1 MFAPSKFSA
10 WLRHW
15 STSGI
20 SLSQNILL
28 VMFNR
33 KRDFPLLI
41 FPEFEI
47 WIQSS
52 DYLMS
57 LATSV

>member
-1 MFAPSKFSA
+1 
-10 WLRHW
+10 
-15 STSGI
+15 
-20 SLSQNILL
+20 
-28 VMFNR
+28 MFNR